1 MHGHISDE
9 NTYIEP
15 FTKNL
20 RISYNDVMPFF
31 VYGNNQINIDSI
43 EGNAI
48 ETFIDKHNLTTD
60 WKNENFK
67 WGNKDEN
74 GTFDGVIGR
83 VIYKLF
89 INDSIGYQN
98 YNCDD

>member
-1 MHGHISDE
+1 
-9 NTYIEP
+9 
-15 FTKNL
+15 
-20 RISYNDVMPFF
+20 MPFF

-83 VIYKLF
+83 VITNHLLMIF
-89 INDSIGYQN
+89 IVFGHPVTSHN
-98 YNCDD
+98 YNCGD

>member
-1 MHGHISDE
+1 
-9 NTYIEP
+9 
-15 FTKNL
+15 
-20 RISYNDVMPFF
+20 MPFF

-83 VIYKLF
+83 VIYKSF
-89 INDSIGYQN
+89 INDIYCFWTSCHQSQLQL
-98 YNCDD
+98 